1 MSDPS
6 SASVNEMNLDAA
18 KDVVLAAVWEDLGT
32 FTLLRIGQDP
42 SSGRMR
48 ELREALRAL
57 WRHLKDQDSI
67 PSDIAGAV
75 GFILHM
81 RDEAI
86 QNIKARTDAIRPDL
100 LTKEMPELCMGA
112 FEVLAGWDAQP
123 VPRYD
128 LGDTPADF
136 ARKPR
141 G

>member
-1 MSDPS
+1 
-6 SASVNEMNLDAA
+6 MNPDAA
-18 KDVVLAAVWEDLGT
+18 KDVLLAAVWEDLGT
-32 FTLLRIGQDP
+32 FTLLRFGQDP
-42 SSGRMR
+42 GSGRMR

-57 WRHLKDQDSI
+57 WRHLKDQPSI
-67 PSDIAGAV
+67 PSDIAGSA

-86 QNIKARTDAIRPDL
+86 RNIKARVTAPRPNL
-100 LTKEMPELCMGA
+100 LAKEMPELWMGA

-136 ARKPR
+136 ARKPPE
-141 G
+141 